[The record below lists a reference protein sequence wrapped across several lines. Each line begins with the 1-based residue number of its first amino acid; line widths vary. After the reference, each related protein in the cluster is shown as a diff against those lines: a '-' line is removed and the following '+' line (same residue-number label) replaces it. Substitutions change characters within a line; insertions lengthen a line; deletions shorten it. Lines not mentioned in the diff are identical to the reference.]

1 MRGREAP
8 SCTRRRVLGKGLPAQ
23 QSRAGARIAEGVAGC
38 PRAGLCVAKANPL
51 DLRYSLMSARC
62 WDGAA
67 AAPMIGGRM
76 AHIQK
81 YKAHSCGHMLAH
93 YRRDQSSLGRDNIDP
108 SLTERNVTLGHDSDG
123 HVARMAMEPNWEV
136 IAGRIAAV
144 DAAAKADGKRVTRKD
159 AVVMADLV
167 LTLPENVPAE
177 DGDRFFELSY
187 EFFGEKVGRENLMGG
202 FVHRD
207 EVRTKKDPDTGKT
220 VRTGER
226 VRDHIHV
233 PWTPI
238 LDGRFNFKQQC
249 PRAFYKTLHKELG
262 DYLEARLGYR
272 PDIELSEEQK
282 GEKAL
287 SQVQNAD
294 IDATRDAIKRE
305 EERLECLR
313 RQGDELEPLAVTFGE
328 SIRTLIEHRG
338 DGSRERGLAEE
349 ESSLGSGIGELE
361 QQVRAARSRAGEL
374 ERGNQRLGDRLRD
387 VRGRHSSLRERFEG
401 LERRLEGVLV
411 GMRSIPDTL
420 SEWAQDMARRLGKR
434 VYSPNS
440 LSAVR
445 EQVESASKQLD
456 TGVSHGR
463 QKTEH
468 R

>member
-1 MRGREAP
+1 
-8 SCTRRRVLGKGLPAQ
+8 
-23 QSRAGARIAEGVAGC
+23 
-38 PRAGLCVAKANPL
+38 
-51 DLRYSLMSARC
+51 
-62 WDGAA
+62 
-67 AAPMIGGRM
+67 M
-76 AHIQK
+76 AHIKK

-93 YRRDQSSLGRDNIDP
+93 YRRDPASLERDNVEP
-108 SLTERNVTLGHDSDG
+108 SLTHLNRTLVLGSDD
-123 HVARMAMEPNWEV
+123 HARDGDAQPNWKL
-136 IAGRIAAV
+136 IAGRIADV
-144 DAAAKADGKRVTRKD
+144 DAAARAEGRRVTRKD

-187 EFFGEKVGRENLMGG
+187 EFFGEKVGRDNLMGG

-207 EVRTKKDPDTGKT
+207 EMRTKKDADTGKM

-287 SQVQNAD
+287 SQVRNAD

-328 SIRTLIEHRG
+328 SARTLIEHRG
-338 DGSRERGLAEE
+338 DGSKERGLAEE

-374 ERGNQRLGDRLRD
+374 ERDIERLGVGVRD
-387 VRGRHSSLRERFEG
+387 AGERCERARGRVARLIERLG
-401 LERRLEGVLV
+401 C
-411 GMRSIPDTL
+411 IPTGL
-420 SEWAQDMARRLGKR
+420 SEFATAIGRKLGFHVRDAFAARLDWAIEA
-434 VYSPNS
+434 
-440 LSAVR
+440 SAAQSR
-445 EQVESASKQLD
+445 GR
-456 TGVSHGR
+456 GVSR
-463 QKTEH
+463 DKDAPWKTEH

>member
-1 MRGREAP
+1 
-8 SCTRRRVLGKGLPAQ
+8 
-23 QSRAGARIAEGVAGC
+23 
-38 PRAGLCVAKANPL
+38 
-51 DLRYSLMSARC
+51 
-62 WDGAA
+62 
-67 AAPMIGGRM
+67 M

-93 YRRDQSSLGRDNIDP
+93 YRRDAASLERDNVDP
-108 SLTERNVTLGHDSDG
+108 TLTERNLTLVLGDDG
-123 HVARMAMEPNWEV
+123 KAVEGAAQPNWEV

-144 DAAAKADGKRVTRKD
+144 DAAAKAEGKRATRKD

-167 LTLPENVPAE
+167 LTLPENVPE
-177 DGDRFFELSY
+177 GDGDRFFELSY
-187 EFFGEKVGRENLMGG
+187 EFLGEKVGRGNLMGG

-207 EVRTKKDPDTGKT
+207 EVRTKKDPDTGKM

-272 PDIELSEEQK
+272 PNIELSEEQK

-287 SQVQNAD
+287 SQVRNAD

-313 RQGDELEPLAVTFGE
+313 RQGVELEPLAVTFGE
-328 SIRTLIEHRG
+328 SAATLFAHRG
-338 DGSRERGLAEE
+338 DGSREREQAAE
-349 ESSLGSGIGELE
+349 GSRLDGRIAELE
-361 QQVRAARSRAGEL
+361 QQVRAARDRVGQL
-374 ERGNQRLGDRLRD
+374 ERDIERLGVGVRD
-387 VRGRHSSLRERFEG
+387 AGARRDGARERVG
-401 LERRLEGVLV
+401 RLIERLGWV
-411 GMRSIPDTL
+411 PDHL
-420 SEWAQDMARRLGKR
+420 SELAQGIGRRLGLR
-434 VYSPNS
+434 VMDGFTAFAQRARD
-440 LSAVR
+440 SADAWNAAHATR
-445 EQVESASKQLD
+445 
-456 TGVSHGR
+456 GVSQDR
-463 QKTEH
+463 EWKQEH

>member
-1 MRGREAP
+1 
-8 SCTRRRVLGKGLPAQ
+8 
-23 QSRAGARIAEGVAGC
+23 
-38 PRAGLCVAKANPL
+38 
-51 DLRYSLMSARC
+51 MSARC

-67 AAPMIGGRM
+67 AAPMIGGHM

-93 YRRDQSSLGRDNIDP
+93 YRRDPASLERDNVDP
-108 SLTERNVTLGHDSDG
+108 SLTERNMTLGHDAEG
-123 HVARMAMEPNWEV
+123 HVERKPMQPNWEV

-144 DAAAKADGKRVTRKD
+144 DAAAKAEGKRVTRKD

-187 EFFGEKVGRENLMGG
+187 EFLGEKVGRDNLMGG

-207 EVRTKKDPDTGKT
+207 EVRTKKDPDTGKV

-282 GEKAL
+282 GDKAL

-313 RQGDELEPLAVTFGE
+313 REVKELEPAAQTLAE
-328 SIRTLIEHRG
+328 SARTLIEHRG
-338 DGSRERGLAEE
+338 DGSKERGLAEE

-361 QQVRAARSRAGEL
+361 QQVRAARSRAGQL
-374 ERGNQRLGDRLRD
+374 ERDIERLGMGVRD
-387 VRGRHSSLRERFEG
+387 AGERCERARGRVARLIER
-401 LERRLEGVLV
+401 LWC
-411 GMRSIPDTL
+411 IPTGL
-420 SEWAQDMARRLGKR
+420 SEFATAIGRKLGFHVRDAFAARLDWA
-434 VYSPNS
+434 V
-440 LSAVR
+440 
-445 EQVESASKQLD
+445 
-456 TGVSHGR
+456 GVSADMSRGR
-463 QKTEH
+463 SVSREKDAPWKAEH